1 MCGLYPPSHG
11 GNASETKISQP
22 KTVGERY
29 NCLRGFMDSNTDQ
42 SSISLV
48 IQAGGKSSRM
58 GENKMLMHFLG
69 VPLIQRVYGRT
80 KSIARE
86 VLIVS
91 NEPEELAFMDVRLVS
106 DSIKGKGAIG
116 GLYTAMH
123 RASSAYVAVIA
134 CDLPFASAAILSEG
148 ARRLEQTGAD
158 VAIPR
163 LNGDFYEPL
172 HAVYRRETCK
182 NAILQ
187 AIQADQRRLIS
198 WFPSVRVIE
207 MDDVLC
213 KQLDPSGL
221 AFFNINN
228 KEDFSL
234 AEQIELG
241 KAN

>member
-1 MCGLYPPSHG
+1 MES
-11 GNASETKISQP
+11 NA
-22 KTVGERY
+22 
-29 NCLRGFMDSNTDQ
+29 NQ

-58 GENKMLMHFLG
+58 GENKGLMQFMG
-69 VPLIQRVYGRT
+69 VPLIQRVFERT
-80 KSIARE
+80 KDIARE

-91 NEPEELAFMDVRLVS
+91 NDPEELAFLDVTLVS
-106 DSIKGKGAIG
+106 DSIVGKGAIG
-116 GLYTAMH
+116 GLYTAMDK
-123 RASSAYVAVIA
+123 ASSEYVAVIA
-134 CDLPFASAAILSEG
+134 CDLPFVSAPILSEG
-148 ARRLEQTGAD
+148 ARLLEETGAD

-163 LNGDFYEPL
+163 VEGDFFEPL

-182 NAILQ
+182 RAILQ

-198 WFPSVRVIE
+198 WFPSVRVVE
-207 MDDVLC
+207 MDEILC
-213 KQLDPSGL
+213 KQLDPARL

-228 KEDFSL
+228 KEDFLL

>member
-1 MCGLYPPSHG
+1 
-11 GNASETKISQP
+11 
-22 KTVGERY
+22 
-29 NCLRGFMDSNTDQ
+29 MDSNSEQ

-69 VPLIQRVYGRT
+69 VPLIQRVYDRT

-91 NEPEELAFMDVRLVS
+91 NEPEELAFMDVSLVE
-106 DSIKGKGAIG
+106 DSIMGKGAIG
-116 GLYTAMH
+116 GLYTAMD
-123 RASSAYVAVIA
+123 RASSVYVAVIA
-134 CDLPFASAAILSEG
+134 CDLPFVSAAILSEG
-148 ARRLEQTGAD
+148 AKLLEHTGAD

-163 LNGDFYEPL
+163 VEGDFFEPL
-172 HAVYRRETCK
+172 HAIYRRETCK
-182 NAILQ
+182 KAILQ

-198 WFPSVRVIE
+198 WFPSVQILE
-207 MDDVLC
+207 MDEALC

-228 KEDFSL
+228 KEDFLL

>member
-1 MCGLYPPSHG
+1 
-11 GNASETKISQP
+11 
-22 KTVGERY
+22 
-29 NCLRGFMDSNTDQ
+29 MDSNSEQ

-48 IQAGGKSSRM
+48 IQAGGTSSRM

-69 VPLIQRVYGRT
+69 VPLIQRVYDRT

-91 NEPEELAFMDVRLVS
+91 NEPEELAFMDVSLVE
-106 DSIKGKGAIG
+106 DSIMGKGAIG
-116 GLYTAMH
+116 GLYTAMD
-123 RASSAYVAVIA
+123 RASSVYVAVIA
-134 CDLPFASAAILSEG
+134 CDLPFVSAAILSEG
-148 ARRLEQTGAD
+148 AKLLEHTGAD

-163 LNGDFYEPL
+163 VEGDFFEPL
-172 HAVYRRETCK
+172 HAIYRRETRK

-187 AIQADQRRLIS
+187 AIQADQRPLIS
-198 WFPSVRVIE
+198 WFPSVQILE
-207 MDDVLC
+207 MDEALC

-228 KEDFSL
+228 KEDFLL